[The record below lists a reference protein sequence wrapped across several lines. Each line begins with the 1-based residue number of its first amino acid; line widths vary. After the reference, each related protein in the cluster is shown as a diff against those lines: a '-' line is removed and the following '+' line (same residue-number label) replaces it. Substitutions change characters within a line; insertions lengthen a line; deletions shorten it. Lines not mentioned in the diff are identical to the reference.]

1 MADAAI
7 STALQLGFVLVLA
20 LIVYAALRRPE
31 GSFLRFTGLYRASWL
46 ALATGAGFGLA
57 AALIIVNLPGM
68 AEMAGGER
76 TVAGEAAAG
85 GLGAGALASLVIAAL
100 VKTSLSEELLFR
112 GLIGRTLI
120 RRIGFTAGNAIQAIL
135 FGAIHLLLLL
145 VPTAS
150 ATAVAMLVAASGISG
165 WLSGWL
171 NERYAAGSILPGWA
185 AHATANLV
193 AYLAIAW
200 PA

>member
-1 MADAAI
+1 MGEAVI

-20 LIVYAALRRPE
+20 LIAYAALRRPE
-31 GSFLRFTGLYRASWL
+31 GSFLRFTGLYRAPWQ
-46 ALATGAGFGLA
+46 ALAMGAGFGLA
-57 AALIIVNLPGM
+57 AALIILNLPGM

-76 TVAGEAAAG
+76 TVAGDAPAG
-85 GLGAGALASLVIAAL
+85 GLGGEALAALVLAAL

-120 RRIGFTAGNAIQAIL
+120 RRIGFTAGNAIQAFL
-135 FGAIHLLLLL
+135 FGAVHLLLLL
-145 VPTAS
+145 VPSASTA
-150 ATAVAMLVAASGISG
+150 AVTMLVAATGVSG

-171 NERYAAGSILPGWA
+171 NERRARGSILPGWA
-185 AHATANLV
+185 AHATANLI

-200 PA
+200 PG